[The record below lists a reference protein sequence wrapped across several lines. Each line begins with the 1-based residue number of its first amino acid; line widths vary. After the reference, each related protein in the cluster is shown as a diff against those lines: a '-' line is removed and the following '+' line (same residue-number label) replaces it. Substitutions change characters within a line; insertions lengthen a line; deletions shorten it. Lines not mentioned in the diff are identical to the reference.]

1 MDEKDQPPDEPSPE
15 EDRPETPEAVDVA
28 LLQEQLEEALREK
41 DQFRTMAQRAQA
53 DLMNL
58 RRRAA
63 EELGEQRRSANSGL
77 LLKILSLA
85 DDLGRALS
93 LVPEDAVAPGWLDGV
108 RLVQR
113 NISNILES
121 EGVSKIEAVGRP
133 FEPWEFEAVQY
144 AETSDADEGQ
154 VIQVLREG
162 YKHGDKVLRAAQVVV
177 AKKPKTKAAASDT
190 IEEEPE

>member
-15 EDRPETPEAVDVA
+15 EDRPETPEAVNVA

-177 AKKPKTKAAASDT
+177 AKKPETKAAASDT

>member
-15 EDRPETPEAVDVA
+15 EDRPETPGAVDAA
-28 LLQEQLEEALREK
+28 LLREQLEEALREK

-63 EELGEQRRSANSGL
+63 EELGEERRSANSGL

-177 AKKPKTKAAASDT
+177 AKKPETKAAASDT
-190 IEEEPE
+190 IEEEPK

>member
-1 MDEKDQPPDEPSPE
+1 MDEKDQPPDAPSPE
-15 EDRPETPEAVDVA
+15 EDQPGTPESEDVA
-28 LLQEQLEEALREK
+28 FLREQLEEALREK

-63 EELGEQRRSANSGL
+63 EELGEQRRSANSEL
-77 LLKILSLA
+77 LLKMLSLA
-85 DDLGRALS
+85 DDLERALS
-93 LVPEDAVAPGWLDGV
+93 LIPEDAVAPGWLDGV
-108 RLVQR
+108 RLVRR

-162 YKHGDKVLRAAQVVV
+162 YKHRDKVLRAAQVVV
-177 AKKPKTKAAASDT
+177 AKKPEPKAAEPET
-190 IEEEPE
+190 TEEEPE

>member
-28 LLQEQLEEALREK
+28 LLREQLEEALREK

-177 AKKPKTKAAASDT
+177 AKKPETKAAASDT
-190 IEEEPE
+190 IEEEPK